1 MNYFSKIK
9 NLFVGK
15 STENQT
21 VSETN
26 KDTPTESKLTDIS
39 GLTKKQLQEYASD
52 HLNLDLKNSLKK
64 QEMIDA
70 ILKR

>member
-1 MNYFSKIK
+1 MNYFTKIK
-9 NLFVGK
+9 NLFFGK

-21 VSETN
+21 VSKTN
-26 KDTPTESKLTDIS
+26 TDTPSENEHIDIS
-39 GLTKKQLQEYASD
+39 SLTKKQLQEYASE

>member
-1 MNYFSKIK
+1 MNYFTKIK
-9 NLFVGK
+9 NLFFGK

-21 VSETN
+21 VSETK
-26 KDTPTESKLTDIS
+26 KDNLKESKLTHIS
-39 GLTKKQLQEYASD
+39 NLTKKELQEYASK
-52 HLNLDLKNSLKK
+52 HLDLTLKNSLKK